1 MADDRDA
8 QLLTIL
14 DRLPV
19 AVMLRAADGRLLH
32 LNPGAERFVARLGV
46 GVGAIATSPSS
57 LMDHVE
63 VVDEHGQPQAR
74 DELPVVVA
82 AREAR
87 DRTATLGYRLPDG
100 GYAWY
105 STRAAPVPLSDG
117 TTGTVVTVDDVTER
131 HEDRRRTVIAE
142 RSLRRTFDA
151 APIGIAVFGPDG
163 RLRQVNAALCDLLG
177 HPEEVLLGEGLRVA
191 AHPDDREIDRG
202 QLEDWAAGADT
213 RFLVDRRFEHA
224 SGRELATQLSVAVVR
239 DEDGVPVH
247 LIVQIVDLTARR
259 RLEDELRA
267 AAVQDP
273 LTGLANRRA
282 LVERLTEAQLRRD
295 REGGRI
301 GLVYLDLDR
310 FKAVNDTHGHDV
322 GDQVLRA
329 AAERLVSATREL
341 DTVCRMGGDEF
352 VILCAPIDGDADL
365 AELVARLRSMPP
377 VTVHAAGATV
387 EVHTSIGAVTVADDE
402 DLDEALRRA
411 DTAMYRAKRG
421 LRGRAAIPRA

>member
-32 LNPGAERFVARLGV
+32 LNPGAERFIARLGV
-46 GVGAIATSPSS
+46 GVDAIAPSPSS

-63 VVDEHGQPQAR
+63 VVDEHGQPQAE
-74 DELPVVVA
+74 DDLPVVVA

-87 DRTATLGYRLPDG
+87 DQDATLGYGLPGG

-105 STRAAPVPLSDG
+105 STRAAPVTLCDG

-131 HEDRRRTVIAE
+131 HEDRRRTLLAE

-151 APIGIAVFGPDG
+151 APIGVAVFGPDG
-163 RLRQVNAALCDLLG
+163 RLHRVNAALCELLG
-177 HPEEVLLGEGLRVA
+177 HPEEVLLARGLRVA
-191 AHPDDREIDRG
+191 AHPDDREIDRV
-202 QLEDWAAGADT
+202 QLEDWAAGADA
-213 RFLVDRRFEHA
+213 RFLVDRRFRHA
-224 SGRELATQLSVAVVR
+224 SGRELATQLSVAVVP

-273 LTGLANRRA
+273 LTGVANRRA
-282 LVERLTEAQLRRD
+282 LVDRLQEAQLRQD

-301 GLVYLDLDR
+301 GLIYLDLDR
-310 FKAVNDTHGHDV
+310 FKEVNDTHGHDI

-329 AAERLVSATREL
+329 TADRLVGATREL
-341 DTVCRMGGDEF
+341 DTVCRLGGDEF
-352 VILCAPIDGDADL
+352 VILSAPLGGEVDL
-365 AELVARLRSMPP
+365 DELVGRLRAMPP
-377 VTVHAAGATV
+377 VAVDAAGTAV
-387 EVHTSIGAVTVADDE
+387 QVRCSIGAVIVAAAE
-402 DLDEALRRA
+402 DLDDALRRA
-411 DTAMYRAKRG
+411 DSEMYRAKREVD
-421 LRGRAAIPRA
+421 GRAGTPRG